1 MAEIHVQKKRNS
13 WTWVWILVLLLILG
27 GIVAY
32 VMLKNQEEQ
41 NKTSNQPGKTSFF
54 QLQEKQALYNAIA

>member
-13 WTWVWILVLLLILG
+13 WTWVWIVVLLLILG

-32 VMLKNQEEQ
+32 VMIKNQEEQ
-41 NKTSNQPGKTSFF
+41 NKTSTEPGKTSFF
-54 QLQEKQALYNAIA
+54 QLHGRHALSNAMS

>member
-32 VMLKNQEEQ
+32 VMLKNKEEQ
-41 NKTSNQPGKTSFF
+41 NKTSTQPRPTSFF
-54 QLQEKQALYNAIA
+54 QLQEKHALENAMT

>member
-41 NKTSNQPGKTSFF
+41 NKTSNQPGPTSFF
-54 QLQEKQALYNAIA
+54 QLPGKQALYNAMA

>member
-32 VMLKNQEEQ
+32 VMLKNKEEQ
-41 NKTSNQPGKTSFF
+41 DKTSNQPGPTSFF
-54 QLQEKQALYNAIA
+54 QLQEKHALDNAMT

>member
-13 WTWVWILVLLLILG
+13 WTWVWILVLLLVLG

-41 NKTSNQPGKTSFF
+41 NKTSNPPRPTSFF
-54 QLQEKQALYNAIA
+54 QLKEGQALYYAMA

>member
-32 VMLKNQEEQ
+32 VMLKNKEEQ
-41 NKTSNQPGKTSFF
+41 DKTSNQPRPTSFF
-54 QLQEKQALYNAIA
+54 QLQEKHASDNALA

>member
-41 NKTSNQPGKTSFF
+41 NKTSNPPGPTSFF
-54 QLQEKQALYNAIA
+54 QLQEKQAFYNTIA